1 MKLGYNV
8 FEVMKLNDKKELVH
22 KPNQTIMITNGEISV
37 VQRKA
42 YNVILHQAQ
51 KQVKANPNQILFNF
65 VIADL
70 KEKAGIKAT
79 DNWHLKKDIEKLR
92 EISVETI
99 HNNGDWTIFSL
110 IAQAKKKKDFLEFQL
125 PEEIKQAL
133 ILNDYYT
140 TLDLMIIKNLD
151 GKYAVIL
158 YELAMR
164 YHKKQIP
171 ELAVKEFRELTGTTN
186 TSSYADFN
194 NIRKKII
201 EPAINE
207 INEKTDIKMSYET
220 IKTGRK
226 ITAIKFLISAKKEIK
241 AVENDEEIEIIEER
255 KEDSRAVREL
265 FELLPEKEQIENRK
279 NELEKLLKEHSVEM
293 LKADIEYTK
302 NKAKTDFWAYFL
314 KSIKSGHYSSA
325 ELEKKKIA
333 EEKKKLRA
341 ELEEKE
347 KKEQEKTNEE
357 KEKIAIEKYKKMTTE
372 EIEKYK
378 KEFDKI
384 SENIKKI
391 AFQNSLEVF
400 VVSKLKME

>member
-1 MKLGYNV
+1 M
-8 FEVMKLNDKKELVH
+8 NDKKELVH

-110 IAQAKKKKDFLEFQL
+110 IAQAKKKKDFLEIQL
-125 PEEIKQAL
+125 PEEIRQAL

-140 TLDLMIIKNLD
+140 TLDLMIIKNLE

-171 ELAVKEFRELTGTTN
+171 ELAVKEFKELTGTTN
-186 TSSYADFN
+186 TSSYVDFN

-207 INEKTDIKMSYET
+207 INEKTDIKMSYEA

-226 ITAIKFLISAKKEIK
+226 VTAVKFLISTKEKQNNI
-241 AVENDEEIEIIEER
+241 ENEKEIEIIEE
-255 KEDSRAVREL
+255 KEYSGAVREL
-265 FELLPEKEQIENRK
+265 FKLLPEKEQIENRK
-279 NELEKLLKEHSVEM
+279 NELEKLLKEHSVDY

-314 KSIKSGHYSSA
+314 KSIKSGHFSSA

-347 KKEQEKTNEE
+347 RIEREKK
-357 KEKIAIEKYKKMTTE
+357 ATE
-372 EIEKYK
+372 EFK
-378 KEFDKI
+378 K
-384 SENIKKI
+384 
-391 AFQNSLEVF
+391 SLENMSESERKYF
-400 VVSKLKME
+400 EKAMKNI